1 MLTTGWR
8 RRMEAAVNLAG
19 GLPQGGTFPLAAA
32 GRQDRLRVCKIKGRD
47 DTRKFL
53 ADLGFVEGAEISVVS
68 QQGGNL
74 IADVK
79 GSRIALSQQMACR
92 VLVCDA

>member
-1 MLTTGWR
+1 
-8 RRMEAAVNLAG
+8 MEAVATRTAPA
-19 GLPQGGTFPLAAA
+19 PQGGAFPLAAA
-32 GRQDRLRVCKIKGRD
+32 GQQGRVRVCKIKGKD
-47 DTRKFL
+47 DTQKFL
-53 ADLGFVEGAEISVVS
+53 ADLGFVEGAEVSVVC

>member
-1 MLTTGWR
+1 MQ
-8 RRMEAAVNLAG
+8 AAAMAVSRLAPAG
-19 GLPQGGTFPLAAA
+19 GAYPLAAA
-32 GRQDRLRVCKIKGRD
+32 GQQVPVRVCQIKGKD
-47 DTRKFL
+47 DTRQFL
-53 ADLGFVEGAEISVVS
+53 ASLGFVEGAEICVVS

-92 VLVCDA
+92 IMVCA

>member
-1 MLTTGWR
+1 
-8 RRMEAAVNLAG
+8 MEAALEMSAAM
-19 GLPQGGTFPLAAA
+19 PQGGTFPLAAA
-32 GRQDRLRVCKIKGRD
+32 GAQGKVRVCKIKGKD
-47 DTRKFL
+47 DTQKFL
-53 ADLGFVEGAEISVVS
+53 ADLGFVEGAQVSVVT

>member
-1 MLTTGWR
+1 
-8 RRMEAAVNLAG
+8 MEAVMGMSAA
-19 GLPQGGTFPLAAA
+19 LPQGGAFPLAAA
-32 GRQDRLRVCKIKGRD
+32 GSQGKVRVCKIKGKD
-47 DTRKFL
+47 DTQKFL
-53 ADLGFVEGAEISVVS
+53 ADLGFVEGAEVSVVT

-79 GSRIALSQQMACR
+79 GSRIALSRQMACR